1 MSRSIKAMDQR
12 ESPIVYFDIEL
23 DDISL
28 TVYEY
33 RAYGRIARRAS
44 GGKRSCT
51 ESLDSMAAGCQMS
64 RRSLINAIKGLID
77 RRMIARE
84 SKLGDTSTYYLTDK
98 SNWMPGASDA
108 HLTSAPYARGVVQE
122 MPTRGAGDARGVVHH
137 VPTKNTNKNTIK
149 NTREESVSARE
160 ALVISQETTPVR
172 PHTPQ
177 GIDPV
182 AIALEAFPAMP
193 IYHQE
198 TIDNADIT
206 QSHLWRKAVAD
217 WKANGW
223 SKRNITGLV
232 DYYYR
237 LEKQE
242 SRDKEYQNGQNGIS
256 TRTTTRTTAGERK
269 AGEYLAL
276 QRKLGADAS
285 NDPDYKP
292 LPGFEW
298 LESIR

>member
-1 MSRSIKAMDQR
+1 MSRSIKATDQR

-23 DDISL
+23 DDMGL

-64 RRSLINAIKGLID
+64 RRSLINAVKGLID

-98 SNWMPGASDA
+98 SSWLPGASGA
-108 HLTSAPYARGVVQE
+108 HPTRAPYAQGVVQE
-122 MPTRGAGDARGVVHH
+122 MLTRGASGAQGVVHH
-137 VPTKNTNKNTIK
+137 VPTKNTNKNTQK
-149 NTREESVSARE
+149 NTREKSVVESSTAII
-160 ALVISQETTPVR
+160 AK

-177 GIDPV
+177 TEDAV
-182 AIALEAFPAMP
+182 SIALTYFPTLG
-193 IYHQE
+193 IWQQDV
-198 TIDNADIT
+198 ISNGDIN
-206 QSHLWRKAVAD
+206 HLALWRKACED
-217 WKANGW
+217 WRDNRY
-223 SKRNITGLV
+223 SLRNITGLI
-232 DYYYR
+232 DSYYR
-237 LEKQE
+237 LEKQNA
-242 SRDKEYQNGQNGIS
+242 RDKEYQNGKNGS
-256 TRTTTRTTAGERK
+256 TPRQTAGERK
-269 AGEYLAL
+269 ASEYLEL
-276 QRKLGADAS
+276 QRKLGQNAS

-298 LESIR
+298 LDAIR

>member
-1 MSRSIKAMDQR
+1 MSRLIKATDQR

-23 DDISL
+23 DDIGL

-51 ESLDSMAAGCQMS
+51 ESLDSMALGCQMS

-98 SNWMPGASDA
+98 SSWIPGASGA
-108 HLTSAPYARGVVQE
+108 HLTQAPRAQGVVHHV
-122 MPTRGAGDARGVVHH
+122 PTPGASRAQGVVHH
-137 VPTKNTNKNTIK
+137 VPTKNTNKNTQK
-149 NTREESVSARE
+149 KTREESG
-160 ALVISQETTPVR
+160 VISPAASIAR

-177 GIDPV
+177 IEDAVSIAVSIFPQMGIWQQDV
-182 AIALEAFPAMP
+182 IA
-193 IYHQE
+193 
-198 TIDNADIT
+198 NGDIN
-206 QSHLWRKAVAD
+206 HLALWRKACED
-217 WKANGW
+217 WRDNRY
-223 SKRNITGLV
+223 SLRNITGLI
-232 DYYYR
+232 DSYYR
-237 LEKQE
+237 LEKQNA
-242 SRDKEYQNGQNGIS
+242 RDKEYQNGQNGNAP
-256 TRTTTRTTAGERK
+256 RQTAGERK
-269 AGEYLAL
+269 ASEYLEF
-276 QRKLGADAS
+276 QRKLGQNAS
-285 NDPDYKP
+285 DDPDYKP